1 LFLRTDKG
9 ISEEDEVVAIGRRIA
24 AGFVARVAARSVAL
38 SMLPIPIGRK
48 IFGAALGI
56 EVDGRI
62 WICADVLEFNCPLI
76 LFIGA
81 IGITVVA
88 L

>member
-1 LFLRTDKG
+1 
-9 ISEEDEVVAIGRRIA
+9 
-24 AGFVARVAARSVAL
+24 
-38 SMLPIPIGRK
+38 MLPIPIGRK